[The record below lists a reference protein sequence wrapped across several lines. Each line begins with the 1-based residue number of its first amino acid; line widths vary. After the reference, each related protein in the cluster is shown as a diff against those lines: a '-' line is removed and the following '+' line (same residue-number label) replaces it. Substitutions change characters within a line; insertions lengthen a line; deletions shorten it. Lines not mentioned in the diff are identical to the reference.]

1 MQNGLIRA
9 FRQDSGGTPEP
20 VRPSIRSMKSIHAAC
35 AVLVPALLAGG
46 CSVRLDSQSQ
56 ISREEKRFT
65 VSGTPAVRVTTFD
78 GAIEIQSW
86 DKPDVLVEI
95 EKRGPTREAIEELEV
110 KTSQDGNTIELEVKR
125 PASESLTHI
134 GFHVSASAKLM
145 VWVPRKAD
153 IRARSGDGSIRI
165 ARVDG
170 RIELHTGDGSI
181 KAEEISGELTLTT
194 GDGSVTVDGA
204 EGRLALETG
213 DGGVNVT
220 GKLGAVRLHT
230 GDGSIVYRSQPGA
243 AMEED
248 WDITTGDGSVSL
260 YLPSEFGAEL
270 DAHTGDGSIRNDLNV
285 TSAESPE
292 RNRRTVKGRLGSG
305 GKQLRIRTG
314 DGSIRL
320 RSL

>member
-1 MQNGLIRA
+1 M
-9 FRQDSGGTPEP
+9 
-20 VRPSIRSMKSIHAAC
+20 RSMKSIHAAC
-35 AVLVPALLAGG
+35 AVLVPALLTSG
-46 CSVRLDSQSQ
+46 CMVTLDSQSQ

-65 VSGTPAVRVTTFD
+65 VSGTPAVHVTTFD

-95 EKRGPTREAIEELEV
+95 EKRGPTKEAIDALEV
-110 KTSQDGNTIELEVKR
+110 KTSQDGKTIELEVKK
-125 PASESLTHI
+125 PASESLTHF
-134 GFHVSASAKLM
+134 GFHVSASAKLI

-153 IRARSGDGSIRI
+153 VRARSGDGSIRI
-165 ARVDG
+165 SHIDG

-270 DAHTGDGSIRNDLNV
+270 DAHTGDGSIRNDLSV

-292 RNRRTVKGRLGSG
+292 GNRRTVKGRLGGG